1 MSNAH
6 MAETSSGVDISVVIP
21 TYNRGSQ
28 LQPLLEALLRQDAR
42 GVRYEI
48 IVVDNN
54 SRDNTA
60 AVIEAA
66 RLADRARLIRY
77 FFEPR
82 QGVSFARNTGISH
95 ARAPIVAFIDDDVI
109 PISDWVHS
117 MKRAFDEYP
126 QADCIGGRVRALWK
140 NKTQP

>member
-1 MSNAH
+1 MPDAH
-6 MAETSSGVDISVVIP
+6 MAETSSPGDISVVIP

-60 AVIEAA
+60 SVIEAA
-66 RLADRARLIRY
+66 RVADHARLIRY

-82 QGVSFARNTGISH
+82 QGVSH
-95 ARAPIVAFIDDDVI
+95 ARTNHRVRRRRRE
-109 PISDWVHS
+109 S
-117 MKRAFDEYP
+117 RARLGVFDETGVRRIP
-126 QADCIGGRVRALWK
+126 AGRLHRRTRQSGVER
-140 NKTQP
+140 